1 MEDVLEYDE
10 TGKIVTGVKDKSVTS
25 IVIPDG
31 VTRIGDDAFS
41 WCASLTSID
50 IPNSV
55 TSIGDEAFSDCSSL
69 TSIHIRCIELDKL
82 QIRDLFFYDN
92 EYDTITLYVPSGTRW
107 DYRHHPVFGKF
118 KNIETELANQ

>member
-1 MEDVLEYDE
+1 MEDILKYDE

-31 VTRIGDDAFS
+31 VTRIGDSAFS

-55 TSIGDEAFSDCSSL
+55 TSIGGCAFVNCIYEA
-69 TSIHIRCIELDKL
+69 
-82 QIRDLFFYDN
+82 
-92 EYDTITLYVPSGTRW
+92 
-107 DYRHHPVFGKF
+107 
-118 KNIETELANQ
+118 